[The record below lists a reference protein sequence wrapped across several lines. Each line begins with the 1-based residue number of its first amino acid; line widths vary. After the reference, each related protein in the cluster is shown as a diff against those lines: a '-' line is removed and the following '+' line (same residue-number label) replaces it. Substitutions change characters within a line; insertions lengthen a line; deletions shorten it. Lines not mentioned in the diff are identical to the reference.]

1 MAKGLRGRLAA
12 TLVLVTAAAACGSN
26 GDDPATAGQP
36 QGFDRVAVEVTT
48 AEGELCELCLW
59 LAESPAQRG
68 RGLTEVTDLGPADGM
83 LFRWD
88 EPATSGFHMREVP
101 IPLSI
106 AWYGPDGS
114 FVSTVEMAP
123 CTQEPLSDCP
133 VYVAAD
139 SYTEAIEVPAGALA
153 ELGIGPGSRLVVRD
167 EPCPQG

>member
-1 MAKGLRGRLAA
+1 
-12 TLVLVTAAAACGSN
+12 
-26 GDDPATAGQP
+26 
-36 QGFDRVAVEVTT
+36 
-48 AEGELCELCLW
+48 
-59 LAESPAQRG
+59 
-68 RGLTEVTDLGPADGM
+68 M

-153 ELGIGPGSRLVVRD
+153 ELGIGPGSRLVVLD
-167 EPCPQG
+167 EPCP

>member
-1 MAKGLRGRLAA
+1 MAKGLGGRLAA

-26 GDDPATAGQP
+26 GGDSAPAGQP

-48 AEGELCELCLW
+48 AEGKLCELCLW

-167 EPCPQG
+167 EPCPQA